1 MLNYPINDTEFNENC
16 FKIICKWTYKRL
28 HKSCSIAEKMAHKGN
43 LEKKGKG
50 FEYVSSHTYHM
61 LYWSVPLPP
70 GGAGVVADS
79 ISIVRSGVVCFM
91 EDDR

>member
-43 LEKKGKG
+43 LEKRERVLNMCPRIHTICCIG
-50 FEYVSSHTYHM
+50 VSPS
-61 LYWSVPLPP
+61 LQGELGWWP
-70 GGAGVVADS
+70 
-79 ISIVRSGVVCFM
+79 IVSA
-91 EDDR
+91 